1 MELSIIIVNW
11 NTRQLLAACL
21 RSIYATQYAIQHDL
35 SCEIF
40 VVDNAS
46 ADGSVDMVA
55 LQFPQVKLIEN
66 RENVGFARA
75 NNQALRLSQG
85 RYILLLNSDTIV
97 QPAALATLVDFMGQH
112 PSAGAL
118 GPRLLNAD
126 GTLQPSCYP
135 LLTPGREFWR
145 LLFLEPLVHRA
156 TYNMAQWNKDTP
168 RQVEV
173 IKGACL
179 LLRRTALE
187 QVGMLDERYFMYSEE
202 LDLCYR
208 LLAAGWRL
216 YWIPQAQVVH
226 FGEASSKQ
234 IAEEMYLQL
243 YRSKIQFHRKIGG
256 EKESR
261 WFKLLLFLAY
271 FPRWIIAALLG
282 VFRPGFSA
290 RARKYRRLLARL
302 PGM

>member
-1 MELSIIIVNW
+1 MELSIIIVNG
-11 NTRQLLAACL
+11 NTRQLLADCL
-21 RSIYATQYAIQHDL
+21 RSIYATQHNL

-46 ADGSVDMVA
+46 TDDSADMVA
-55 LQFPQVKLIEN
+55 LQFPRVKLIEN
-66 RENVGFARA
+66 QENVGFARA
-75 NNQALRLSQG
+75 NNQAIRLSQG

-97 QPAALATLVDFMGQH
+97 QPAALVTLVDFMRHH
-112 PSAGAL
+112 PPVGAI

-135 LLTPGREFWR
+135 MLTPGREFWR
-145 LLFLEPLVHRA
+145 LLFLENLAPRA
-156 TYNMAQWNKDTP
+156 TYNMSQWDNDTP

-179 LLRRTALE
+179 LLRRTTLE

-202 LDLCYR
+202 MDLCYR
-208 LLAAGWRL
+208 LLSAGWNL
-216 YWIPQAQVVH
+216 YWVPQAQVTH
-226 FGEASSKQ
+226 LGEASSRQ

-256 EKESR
+256 EKEAR
-261 WFKLLLFLAY
+261 WFKILLALAY
-271 FPRWIIAALLG
+271 FPRWVIAELIAR
-282 VFRPGFSA
+282 FIRDFSS
-290 RARKYRRLLARL
+290 RARKYRRLLAHL
-302 PGM
+302 PKM